1 MKRKQINTQQVL
13 TPEDKKYLRGV
24 SNYLRSLGMIDG
36 SIEVDIDSGYDFD
49 SSDIDWENMTH
60 FSNNYRAEIPA
71 GLIAILVKIM
81 NYIDEKSLF
90 QMPDVENIN
99 YERVDFDIDTE
110 KQEISVN
117 HWWSYYDKGDSSSVE
132 WDGEQGKE
140 IFEEWEKDGVLDEMR
155 VTPNDGILTVKY
167 NGSGDSGYI
176 ESNFEENGDAL
187 PASIEDW
194 CYSELEDNFGGWEIN
209 EGSDGE
215 FVFDFNNMTITL
227 NHTYNIDET
236 TSDTIYK
243 EDFS

>member
-49 SSDIDWENMTH
+49 SSDIDWKNMTH
-60 FSNNYRAEIPA
+60 FSNNYRAEIPN

-81 NYIDEKSLF
+81 NYVDEKSLF
-90 QMPDVENIN
+90 QMPDVEDIN

-117 HWWSYYDKGDSSSVE
+117 HWWTYYERGDGSSRE
-132 WDGEQGKE
+132 WDGEEGKE
-140 IFEEWEKDGVLDEMR
+140 IFEEWEQDGVFDDLDI
-155 VTPNDGILTVKY
+155 PDNGILTVRY

-176 ESNFEENGDAL
+176 ESSFEEIGDQVPSAM
-187 PASIEDW
+187 EDW
-194 CYSELEDNFGGWEIN
+194 CYSELENNFGGWEIN

-215 FVFDFNNMTITL
+215 FIFNFDEMTIQL
-227 NHTYNIDET
+227 NHTYNTEET